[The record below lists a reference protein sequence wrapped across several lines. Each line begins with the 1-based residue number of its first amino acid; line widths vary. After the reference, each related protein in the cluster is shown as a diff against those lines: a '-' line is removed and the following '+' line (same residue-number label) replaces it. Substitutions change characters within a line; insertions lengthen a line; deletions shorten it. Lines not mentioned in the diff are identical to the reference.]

1 MKKKK
6 HKVELTSEERQTLET
21 LVRQGERNALEIRRA
36 HILLKADA
44 KGPAWTDAQIAEAF
58 GCHRQTVYN
67 VRKRW
72 TEREGLPA
80 LKRKPQ
86 SRPSRLPKL
95 DGQGEARLIALC
107 CSDPPE
113 GFSQWTLQLLADQ
126 LVELEIVESISL
138 EAVRRTLK
146 KNALRPHRE
155 QAWVIPPTENEAF
168 VAAMEAVL
176 DVYERPEDP
185 AFPVVAMDERPVQL
199 LGDLRAPIPA
209 KPGQIARRDYEY
221 KRNGTGTAFMWTAP
235 FQGWRRVS
243 VREHHTAIDWAE
255 EVKYLLDEVYPDAVR
270 VTLVCD
276 NLNTHKVVSL
286 YKAFPAAE
294 AHRLRS
300 RLELVHTPVH
310 GSWLNIAEIEISV
323 LSRQCLNRR
332 IPDLETLRCEVE
344 AWQEHRNKAASRV
357 DWRFTTEDARIKL
370 KRLYPQVQS

>member
-1 MKKKK
+1 MKKNK
-6 HKVELTSEERQTLET
+6 HQVELTAADRQTLES
-21 LVRQGERNALEIRRA
+21 VVCRGEHNALEIRRA

-44 KGPAWTDAQIAEAF
+44 KGPAWTDAKIAEAF
-58 GCHRQTVYN
+58 GCHQQTVYN

-72 TEREGLPA
+72 TERGGLPA
-80 LKRKPQ
+80 VKRKLQ

-95 DGQGEARLIALC
+95 DGQGEARLIALA
-107 CSDPPE
+107 CSAPPE
-113 GFSQWTLQLLADQ
+113 GFSQWTLQRLADQ

-138 EAVRRTLK
+138 EAVRRVLK

-155 QAWVIPPTENEAF
+155 QAWVIPPDENEAF

-209 KPGQIARRDYEY
+209 KPGQTARRDYEY
-221 KRNGTGTAFMWTAP
+221 KRKGSVTAFMWTAP

-243 VREHHTAIDWAE
+243 VRERHTGIDWAE
-255 EVKYLLDEVYPDAVR
+255 EVKYLLDEVYRDAVR

-276 NLNTHKVVSL
+276 NLSTHNIAFL

-300 RLELVHTPVH
+300 RLALVHTPVH
-310 GSWLNIAEIEISV
+310 GSWLNIAEIELSV
-323 LSRQCLNRR
+323 LSRQCLRRR

-344 AWQEHRNKAASRV
+344 AWQKHRNKVANRV
-357 DWRFTTEDARIKL
+357 DWCFTTEDARIKL